1 MKKAF
6 LPLKKAVLSALLVL
20 LLCMAGVTNALAQT
34 FTEGNLNY
42 SINEDGASVTVT
54 GHVDGTSATGELV
67 IPESV
72 ELYGTTYPV
81 TVIGNEAF
89 KNHYGLTGSLVIPN
103 SVITIGQG
111 AFYHCHGITGTL
123 TLGDAVRSI
132 GVDAF
137 SECTG
142 FTGSLTIGNAV
153 RTIGN
158 YAFHNCSGFTGSLT
172 IGNTV
177 QTINQNAFSGCTGFT
192 GSLTIGDAVQ
202 TIGSYAFY
210 NCSGFTGSLTIT
222 ESVIQINEY
231 AFSNCNFTSLNYN
244 AASCNSINTTW
255 LYNTPF
261 LTILNIG
268 ENVHGIP
275 ENFLKDNSSFSSE
288 LVIPNSVV
296 YIGNAA
302 FENCTGFTG
311 SLSIPN
317 SVTTM
322 GNNVFMGCTG
332 FTGSLTIG
340 NSMTTIGNNAFMG
353 CTGFTGSLTI
363 GNSVTSIG
371 GNAFNGCSGFT
382 GSLKI
387 PNSVITIGISA
398 FNGCSG
404 FTGAPT
410 IGNSVTSIGENAF
423 NGCSGFT
430 GSLTIPNA
438 VTTIGN
444 SAFMNCTGFSGTLTL
459 GQSLTVIDNSAF
471 FGACEGFTAF
481 NVLAEVPPTLGSNVF
496 LSVNTGIPIHVTCGT
511 LEAYQNAEGWNIF
524 TNIQESDPCQW
535 SIAAVAN
542 PTMGG
547 TIGGSGIYEQGQTC
561 TLVAVPNEG
570 YSFVNWTEDGEE
582 ISTDAEYAFTVT
594 TNRLLKA
601 NFHNDKTVVIGEGT
615 GTNQY
620 LPSYSYYNYSLTQQ
634 IYTAEEIGQMGAINR
649 VAFFNGGATKT
660 RIYDIYLAHT
670 EKTSFDNANDW
681 IAVSEADKVFSGVVT
696 MYSNMWMTITLDTP
710 FVFNGTSNLVLIVD
724 DNTGSWTSSPHMAC
738 RVFGTGSS
746 QAIRVY
752 SDDTDYDPYEPAPYN
767 GTRYSEKNQII
778 LDFSFTVFATI
789 SPMGA
794 GSVTGT
800 GAYEIGDT
808 CTLVATPSSDAFAFV
823 NWTENGEVVSTDAQ
837 YTFTVTG
844 NHHLVAN
851 FIQVI
856 FDITATADP
865 EEGGTISGTGSYEEG
880 QTCTLTAT
888 ANEDYAFVKWTENDE
903 EVSNEASYA
912 FTVTGNRNLVA
923 HFRYIRYEITA
934 SANPEEGG
942 TISGTGS
949 YQEGQTCTL
958 TATPSEGYVFVNWTE
973 NGEEVSTEASYAFT
987 VTGDRNLVANF
998 TLATY
1003 TITATANP
1011 TEGGRV
1017 IFVNTPESGQ
1027 YSFEDGTM
1035 QGWTTIDADWDGRNW
1050 FHSMNHPRYDYT
1062 GRGHNGTNGF
1072 VVSASYQDYYG
1083 AFSANNYLVSPQ
1095 RFSIVPS
1102 TFISFWADYG
1112 SDSYPDYFEVCVAT
1126 ADNPAPADFTKVWGG
1141 NAKNASSTKAELR
1154 HNDNHRYNNWREHI
1168 VDLSAYAGQE
1178 VWIAFHHQDYD
1189 MYEIWI
1195 DDITISIPDTVCTAN
1210 YVHGST
1216 CAVTASPNYGY
1227 AFENWT
1233 ENGNVV
1239 STDTEFSF
1247 TVTSDRDLVANFTK
1261 VPFTI
1266 NATPNYDDRGTVNG
1280 AGEYV
1285 IDATCTLTAIPTEGH
1300 NFVHWTENGEVV
1312 STEASYTFTV
1322 AGPRDLVA
1330 VFTAPIADVIV
1341 FADPNVKAICASYWD
1356 TDGDTELTYAEAAAV
1371 TDLGYVFYN
1380 HQDITSFD
1388 ELQYFTGL
1396 TFLNGYEFHGCENL
1410 ASIIIPTSVTS
1421 IGYNAFAYCYNLTT
1435 VTIPEFVTYIDY
1447 NVFYNSGLTTLNYN
1461 ATNCSVYGWLNYC
1474 SLTNLTIGDNVQ
1486 VIPDSFVSEQ
1496 SNLVGELVIPESVTY
1511 IGSNAFYDCSS
1522 LTSITIPEGITSIE
1536 EGTFYW
1542 CSSLESINLPNTV
1555 ETIGNWAF
1563 TGCSS
1568 LTDLVLPSSL
1578 TYIGYEAFGNCSSL
1592 TGTLELP
1599 ASLETIGYEAFYNCV
1614 GFESIIMS
1622 ENIHSIGNRAFRNCS
1637 GLRGELTLPES
1648 LESVGGYA
1656 FYGCDGISTVNYNAT
1671 NCQTMGD
1678 AGEPVFYDCAF
1689 EHIRIGE
1696 NVQSI
1701 PNYAFK
1707 RCFLVTDIASGAVNP
1722 PTIYSST
1729 FGMVPR
1735 SIPVSVPIGSG
1746 EAYRNA
1752 PYWEEFFNINEDYSP
1767 SPYSYHWTVNPH
1779 QFAGNMTVT
1788 GIIQI
1793 EGVEQAIPSLEIGAF
1808 CNGEC
1813 RGRQLL
1819 TYYPQVDR
1827 YLVFLMLYGED
1838 GDVFNF
1844 RLFDHGAGQELTAGC
1859 TSVIAFETDATIGS
1873 FSNPYVFNFTNV
1885 QVSEFTEGWSWWS
1898 TYIEMAGIDG
1908 LSMLE
1913 SGLGTNGLVI
1923 KSQSDGYTEYYDDY
1937 DLWYGSLNAINNES
1951 SYMVKTSVPCTV
1963 TMPGTT
1969 ALPSQHPITVDAN
1982 GWTWIGYPVAHDMDI
1997 NAALEGLASLE
2008 GDVLKSQEGYAEFY
2022 EGYGWFGSLATFSPG
2037 RGYMYKSTSASP
2049 ATFTYP
2055 SGSRGD
2061 ATNANLSANDNHWM
2075 PAVSAYPF
2083 NMTVTAVVELD
2094 GEELR
2099 SDRYE
2104 LAAFANGESRGSV
2117 RLMYVEPIDRYVAFL
2132 TIAGEEAA
2140 DLSFSLYDMETGM
2153 ECLSANEAIAFEAN
2167 ATVGRLAEPF
2177 VVSFRGTTGMDEL
2190 ANSLRVYP
2198 NPVNPGERF
2207 SIGLNTESKAP
2218 VRVEIVNA
2226 LGVTVSVETSTQTP
2240 ASIKAPEVAGIYT
2253 MRVIVDGKGMCCRK
2267 LVVK

>member
-1 MKKAF
+1 MKKTF
-6 LPLKKAVLSALLVL
+6 LPLKKAVLPALLTL

-34 FTEGNLNY
+34 FTEGSLNY

-54 GHVDGTSATGELV
+54 GHVDGTAATGELV

-103 SVITIGQG
+103 SVITIEQG

-123 TLGDAVRSI
+123 TLGDAVQTI
-132 GVDAF
+132 GYDAF
-137 SECTG
+137 SECYG
-142 FTGSLTIGNAV
+142 FTGTLTLGNAV
-153 RTIGN
+153 QTIDS
-158 YAFHNCSGFTGSLT
+158 YAFHNCTGFSGTLT
-172 IGNTV
+172 IPESVT
-177 QTINQNAFSGCTGFT
+177 S
-192 GSLTIGDAVQ
+192 
-202 TIGSYAFY
+202 IGSYAFRY
-210 NCSGFTGSLTIT
+210 
-222 ESVIQINEY
+222 
-231 AFSNCNFTSLNYN
+231 CNFTSLNYN
-244 AASCNSINTTW
+244 ATNCLSVSSSWLSNTNS
-255 LYNTPF
+255 
-261 LTILNIG
+261 LTNVNIG
-268 ENVHGIP
+268 ENVYIIP
-275 ENFLKDNSSFSSE
+275 HYFLSGRSTFSGE
-288 LVIPNSVV
+288 LVIPNSVFF
-296 YIGNAA
+296 IGNYA

-311 SLSIPN
+311 SLTIPN
-317 SVTTM
+317 SVTTI
-322 GNNVFMGCTG
+322 GNNAFNGCTG
-332 FTGSLTIG
+332 FTGSLI
-340 NSMTTIGNNAFMG
+340 
-353 CTGFTGSLTI
+353 I

-371 GNAFNGCSGFT
+371 NSAFNGCSGFANALNIGNSVTSIGDNAFNGCSGFT

-387 PNSVITIGISA
+387 PNSVLTIGNSA

-404 FTGAPT
+404 FTGSPT
-410 IGNSVTSIGENAF
+410 IGNSVVSIGENAF

-438 VTTIGN
+438 VTTIAN
-444 SAFMNCTGFSGTLTL
+444 SAFMNCAGFSGTLTL
-459 GQSLTVIDNSAF
+459 GQSLTSIDNSAF

-496 LSVNTGIPIHVTCGT
+496 LSVDTQVPVYVRCGT

-524 TNIQESDPCQW
+524 TNIQETNPCQW

-542 PTMGG
+542 PHIAGTVGG
-547 TIGGSGIYEQGQTC
+547 CGTYESGQTC
-561 TLVAVPNEG
+561 TLMAIPIEG
-570 YSFVNWTEDGEE
+570 YSFVNWTEDGEVV
-582 ISTDAEYAFTVT
+582 STDATYTFTVT
-594 TNRLLKA
+594 TNRVLMA
-601 NFHNDKTVVIGEGT
+601 NFHNDNTIGEGT
-615 GTNQY
+615 ATNQY
-620 LPSYSYYNYSLTQQ
+620 LPSFSFYNYSLTQQ
-634 IYTAEEIGQMGAINR
+634 IYTAEEIGRMGAINS

-660 RIYDIYLAHT
+660 RIYNIYLVHT

-681 IAVSEADKVFSGVVT
+681 IAVSETDKVFGGEVT
-696 MYSNMWMTITLDTP
+696 MAVDDWTTIP
-710 FVFNGTSNLVLIVD
+710 FNKTWLYDGTSNLVLVVD
-724 DNTGSWTSSPHMAC
+724 DNTGSYTGSPHMAC

-752 SDDTDYDPYEPAPYN
+752 SDGINYNPFEPTQYD
-767 GTRYSEKNQII
+767 GTLLTEKNQIT
-778 LDFSFTVFATI
+778 LGFSSLLVTATV
-789 SPMGA
+789 SPEGA
-794 GSVTGT
+794 GSVTGS

-808 CTLVATPSSDAFAFV
+808 CTLVAAPSSDAFVFS

-856 FDITATADP
+856 FDITATANP
-865 EEGGTISGTGSYEEG
+865 EEGGTISGTGSYQEG

-923 HFRYIRYEITA
+923 NFRYIISEITA

-958 TATPSEGYVFVNWTE
+958 TATPNEGYVFVNWTE
-973 NGEEVSTEASYAFT
+973 DGEEVSTDASYAFT
-987 VTGDRNLVANF
+987 VTGYRNLVANF

-1072 VVSASYQDYYG
+1072 VVSASYQDNYG

-1102 TFISFWADYG
+1102 TFISFWADYANN
-1112 SDSYPDYFEVCVAT
+1112 SWPDYFEICVAT

-1141 NAKNASSTKAELR
+1141 NAKNASSTKTELR
-1154 HNDNHRYNNWREHI
+1154 HNDNLRYNNWREHI

-1233 ENGNVV
+1233 EGGNVV

-1266 NATPNYDDRGTVNG
+1266 NATPNYDDRGTVSG

-1300 NFVHWTENGEVV
+1300 SFVHWRENGEVV
-1312 STEASYTFTV
+1312 STEATYTFTV
-1322 AGPRDLVA
+1322 SGPRDLVA
-1330 VFTAPIADVIV
+1330 VFTAPNADVIV
-1341 FADPNVKAICASYWD
+1341 FADPNVKANCVSNWD

-1380 HQDITSFD
+1380 NQNITSFD

-1396 TFLNGYEFHGCENL
+1396 TFLNDYEFYHCESL
-1410 ASIIIPTSVTS
+1410 SSIIIPESVTS
-1421 IGYNAFAYCYNLTT
+1421 IGYDAFAYCYSLTSI
-1435 VTIPEFVTYIDY
+1435 TIPEAVISINY
-1447 NVFYNSGLTTLNYN
+1447 NVFYGSGLTTLNYN
-1461 ATNCSVYGWLNYC
+1461 ATNCSALEGWLNGC
-1474 SLTNLTIGDNVQ
+1474 NSLTNLTIGGNVQ
-1486 VIPDSFVSEQ
+1486 VISDGFAHGR
-1496 SNLVGELVIPESVTY
+1496 SNLAGELVIPNSVTY
-1511 IGSNAFYDCSS
+1511 IGASAFYGCSS
-1522 LTSITIPEGITSIE
+1522 LTSVTIPEGITSIE
-1536 EGTFYW
+1536 ESAFGW
-1542 CSSLESINLPNTV
+1542 CSSLETVNLPNSV

-1568 LTDLVLPSSL
+1568 LTNLVFPSSL
-1578 TYIGYEAFGNCSSL
+1578 TSIGYEAFSSCHSL
-1592 TGTLELP
+1592 TGMLELP
-1599 ASLETIGYEAFYNCV
+1599 ASVASIGDEAFLDCSGLMGLMLPDSIQSIGYYAFK
-1614 GFESIIMS
+1614 
-1622 ENIHSIGNRAFRNCS
+1622 NCS

-1656 FYGCDGISTVNYNAT
+1656 FYGCDGISVVNYNAT
-1671 NCQTMGD
+1671 NCQTMGN

-1701 PNYAFK
+1701 PNYTFK
-1707 RCFLVTDIASGAVNP
+1707 HCFLVTDIASGAVNP

-1729 FGMVPR
+1729 FGMVSR
-1735 SIPVSVPIGSG
+1735 NIPVSVPYGSG
-1746 EAYRNA
+1746 NAYRTA
-1752 PYWEEFFNINEDYSP
+1752 QYWEEFFNINEDYSS
-1767 SPYSYHWTVNPH
+1767 SPYSYHWNVNVH

-1793 EGVEQAIPSLEIGAF
+1793 EGVEQAVPHLEIGAF

-1827 YLVFLMLYGED
+1827 YLVFLMLYGQD

-1844 RLFDHGAGQELTAGC
+1844 RLFDHSAGQELTAGC
-1859 TSVIAFETDATIGS
+1859 TSVISFETDATLGS
-1873 FSNPYVFNFTNV
+1873 FSNPYVFNFSNV
-1885 QVSEFTEGWSWWS
+1885 QVSEFSEGWSWWS
-1898 TYIEMAGIDG
+1898 TYIEQDGIDG
-1908 LSMLE
+1908 LSLLE
-1913 SGLGTNGLVI
+1913 NGLGTYGLVI

-1982 GWTWIGYPVAHDMDI
+1982 GWTWIGYPVAYDMDI
-1997 NAALEGLASLE
+1997 NAALDGLASLE

-2022 EGYGWFGSLATFSPG
+2022 EGYGWFGSMATFLPG

-2061 ATNANLSANDNHWM
+2061 ATNANLSAKDNHWVPM
-2075 PAVSAYPF
+2075 ASAYPF

-2140 DLSFSLYDMETGM
+2140 DLSLSLYDTETGM
-2153 ECLSANEAIAFEAN
+2153 EYFGANETLGFEAN
-2167 ATVGRLAEPF
+2167 ATLGRLAEPF

-2198 NPVNPGERF
+2198 NPVNAGERF
-2207 SIGLNTESKAP
+2207 SIGMNAECKAP

-2226 LGVTVSVETSTQTP
+2226 LGAVVSVETSTQAP
-2240 ASIKAPEVAGIYT
+2240 ASIKAPETAGIYT
-2253 MRVIVDGKGMCCRK
+2253 LKISCEKGFCYSKLIVR
-2267 LVVK
+2267 